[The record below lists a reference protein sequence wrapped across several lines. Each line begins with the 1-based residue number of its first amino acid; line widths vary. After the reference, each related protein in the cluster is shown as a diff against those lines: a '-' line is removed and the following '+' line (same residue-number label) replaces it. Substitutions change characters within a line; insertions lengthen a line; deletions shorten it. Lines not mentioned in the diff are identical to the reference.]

1 MKLIQLEYFVRIV
14 EEQSFTK
21 AAEKLFISQPALS
34 KAIQSMEKELKVSL
48 FSRKP
53 GVATL
58 TEDGNTVYKYA
69 KDILSYCG
77 NRTDELIARLGK
89 AKEPVKFGLPP
100 SVGSVFFS
108 NVLLEYNEKYP
119 QIDLQIFEGTS
130 KQIEAMI
137 VNSQLDL
144 GVVVEPYENPDMEL
158 KTVFRS
164 DAVLAVGKNHRF
176 AKRKSVSFAELDSEP
191 MVLVSKEYMFYDQ
204 ILQRCAEAGFVPQVT
219 FTSSQWD
226 LLLEMVAENKG
237 VTIICRPLVEK
248 LYSGRVVCVPLKKP
262 EFPWTLGLI
271 AKKNRS
277 LPGAAKSLWDFCAK
291 V

>member
-1 MKLIQLEYFVRIV
+1 
-14 EEQSFTK
+14 
-21 AAEKLFISQPALS
+21 
-34 KAIQSMEKELKVSL
+34 ME
-48 FSRKP
+48 P
-53 GVATL
+53 
-58 TEDGNTVYKYA
+58 
-69 KDILSYCG
+69 
-77 NRTDELIARLGK
+77 
-89 AKEPVKFGLPP
+89 
-100 SVGSVFFS
+100 
-108 NVLLEYNEKYP
+108 
-119 QIDLQIFEGTS
+119 
-130 KQIEAMI
+130 
-137 VNSQLDL
+137 
-144 GVVVEPYENPDMEL
+144 

-176 AKRKSVSFAELDSEP
+176 AKRKSISFAELDSEP

>member
-1 MKLIQLEYFVRIV
+1 MEQGYKFRIYPTAAQEILIAKTLGCCRYVWNHYLDLR
-14 EEQSFTK
+14 
-21 AAEKLFISQPALS
+21 
-34 KAIQSMEKELKVSL
+34 KEL
-48 FSRKP
+48 
-53 GVATL
+53 
-58 TEDGNTVYKYA
+58 YA
-69 KDILSYCG
+69 KEKKTFNYNACSKDLTALKKNLEWLKEVDSTALQSSLKDLETAYKNFFRRIR
-77 NRTDELIARLGK
+77 NHEPK
-89 AKEPVKFGLPP
+89 AG
-100 SVGSVFFS
+100 
-108 NVLLEYNEKYP
+108 
-119 QIDLQIFEGTS
+119 
-130 KQIEAMI
+130 
-137 VNSQLDL
+137 
-144 GVVVEPYENPDMEL
+144 YENPDMEL

-176 AKRKSVSFAELDSEP
+176 AKRKSISFAELDSEP

-277 LPGAAKSLWDFCAK
+277 LPRAAKSLWDFCAK

>member
-1 MKLIQLEYFVRIV
+1 
-14 EEQSFTK
+14 
-21 AAEKLFISQPALS
+21 
-34 KAIQSMEKELKVSL
+34 
-48 FSRKP
+48 
-53 GVATL
+53 
-58 TEDGNTVYKYA
+58 
-69 KDILSYCG
+69 
-77 NRTDELIARLGK
+77 
-89 AKEPVKFGLPP
+89 
-100 SVGSVFFS
+100 
-108 NVLLEYNEKYP
+108 
-119 QIDLQIFEGTS
+119 
-130 KQIEAMI
+130 MI

-176 AKRKSVSFAELDSEP
+176 AKRKSISFAELDSEP

-248 LYSGRVVCVPLKKP
+248 LYSGRGVCVPLKKP
-262 EFPWTLGLI
+262 KFPWTLWLI
-271 AKKNRS
+271 AKKNHS

>member
-69 KDILSYCG
+69 KDILSYCS

-100 SVGSVFFS
+100 LLEACFSLTFFS
-108 NVLLEYNEKYP
+108 NIMKNIRRSTSNFSRGP
-119 QIDLQIFEGTS
+119 Q
-130 KQIEAMI
+130 
-137 VNSQLDL
+137 
-144 GVVVEPYENPDMEL
+144 
-158 KTVFRS
+158 
-164 DAVLAVGKNHRF
+164 
-176 AKRKSVSFAELDSEP
+176 
-191 MVLVSKEYMFYDQ
+191 
-204 ILQRCAEAGFVPQVT
+204 
-219 FTSSQWD
+219 
-226 LLLEMVAENKG
+226 
-237 VTIICRPLVEK
+237 
-248 LYSGRVVCVPLKKP
+248 
-262 EFPWTLGLI
+262 
-271 AKKNRS
+271 NRS
-277 LPGAAKSLWDFCAK
+277 RP
-291 V
+291 